1 MDWKVKVGALIVAV
15 MGLGWFLVGGYVWEW
30 VVLDGYSG
38 FIVTVA
44 AIPVYLMAFAAI
56 GRRRMAAG
64 LGDDAVL
71 RGQMIAARR
80 FRWVGFALCAVLAV
94 EVGMAF
100 GSERVYM
107 QNIQNYQDAQA
118 QLREVQDFV
127 HGQPDYEDDRAFY
140 DGQVEDAREYADMMR
155 DEAVRDVSD
164 GVVMG
169 GMVGIAVLFLGLW
182 VLSILEIIIS
192 RLAFADAPVVPAGGD
207 GSIAAAGSAYDPQ
220 ALAAPLPDDMLA
232 LYKRVCESKA
242 AGVRPLWM
250 AGKSDDRGFYM
261 AGMLQSTGPAHFV
274 EGAVVFCVWIAWAVL
289 SMVAVAFGFAE

>member
-1 MDWKVKVGALIVAV
+1 MDWKVKVAALVAV
-15 MGLGWFLVGGYVWEW
+15 AMGLGWFLAGGYLWEW
-30 VVLDGYSG
+30 ISLDGYWW
-38 FIVTVA
+38 FA
-44 AIPVYLMAFAAI
+44 ATALLIPVYFFAFAAI

-64 LGDDAVL
+64 LGDDAIL
-71 RGQMIAARR
+71 RAQMHAARR
-80 FRWVGFALCAVLAV
+80 FRWVGFALCAVLAF
-94 EVGMAF
+94 EVGIAF
-100 GSERVYM
+100 GSDRVYP

-118 QLREVQDFV
+118 SLQKTQEFV
-127 HGQPDYEDDRAFY
+127 RDQPDYEDDRAFY
-140 DGQVEDAREYADMMR
+140 DSQVEDAQAYADMMR
-155 DEAVRDVSD
+155 DEALRDVSD
-164 GVVMG
+164 GVLMG

-192 RLAFADAPVVPAGGD
+192 RLAFSDAPVVPAGGAD
-207 GSIAAAGSAYDPQ
+207 PAYDPQ

-274 EGAVVFCVWIAWAVL
+274 EGAVVFCVWIAWSAL
-289 SMVAVAFGFAE
+289 SMVAVVFGFAE